1 VASANDLGRPAS
13 AVSFAFQLL
22 VVTTSAGGAISESC
36 VGRLD
41 GGGLHRVC
49 VLRQDEPVGDTTVER
64 SVPPAEIRLPL
75 GVELM
80 QLRSGKRT
88 ATRGGDSWMLPRC
101 SPVGTAKSG
110 SRMPRSALPQCS
122 RPIVGR
128 SADSN
133 SMRACGGGPGPA
145 PSHLLKWRSAA
156 RIRGIAQDV
165 GFLGL
170 VHA

>member
-1 VASANDLGRPAS
+1 MCGARDERTTARLRPCRESCGEANDLGRPAS

-22 VVTTSAGGAISESC
+22 VVTTSAGGAIAESC

-88 ATRGGDSWMLPRC
+88 ATRGVTRGCCRDVHQSVPQSREAGCRRARC
-101 SPVGTAKSG
+101 RNA
-110 SRMPRSALPQCS
+110 RAQLW
-122 RPIVGR
+122 VGR
-128 SADSN
+128 RTRTRCELGAVALGPP
-133 SMRACGGGPGPA
+133 RAIC
-145 PSHLLKWRSAA
+145 
-156 RIRGIAQDV
+156 
-165 GFLGL
+165 
-170 VHA
+170 